1 MFDKFLFNKRTLY
14 LSLILVPLSLII
26 GIGIIKKWGINFAD
40 LGPYGDFLAG
50 TTVPI
55 LTFISFLALVMT
67 LNLQKEQIDNQRK
80 EFKENRDEIYQS
92 SLPERILNLEEAIDI
107 IREAINE
114 IEILSREDFL
124 DHLTKSPNERELKL
138 FGLSENYVLKEEDT
152 FKKITI
158 TTSNEIRNHV
168 VRVNTESYKTFI
180 KFKND
185 LFLINFNQ
193 KRTIESDF
201 IAFYQKIMEI
211 YTDSYP
217 LLVISGPLSEIP
229 LTDDEN
235 RELNKLKSQL
245 YRVDQECI
253 QLLSNAYNELMIN
266 LNNILE
272 KLINDLK

>member
-80 EFKENRDEIYQS
+80 EFKENRDQIYQS
-92 SLPERILNLEEAIDI
+92 SLPERIINLEESIDI
-107 IREAINE
+107 LRETIKE
-114 IEILSREDFL
+114 IELLSREDFL
-124 DHLTKSPNERELKL
+124 DHLTKSPHERELKL
-138 FGLSENYVLKEEDT
+138 FGLSENYVLKETDN

-158 TTSNEIRNHV
+158 STSKKVRKHV
-168 VRVNTESYKTFI
+168 VRVNTETYKAFI

-185 LFLINFNQ
+185 IFSINFNQ
-193 KRTIESDF
+193 KRKIDSDF
-201 IAFYQKIMEI
+201 TAFYQKRMEL
-211 YTDSYP
+211 YMDSYP

-253 QLLSNAYNELMIN
+253 QLLSNAYSELTIK